1 MLGPGGHVGLLYGM
15 LEYRSPCWTP
25 DRHVGLLIVML
36 DSCSTAERSQTPF
49 WVSVVKLHPGST
61 VQHGDHE
68 SSMAPSSSNCEQRPE
83 HGELAPTWRPE
94 TPTLQPGHWDPDQN
108 GDNRPLPPPCWG
120 SGRHFGCQSPC
131 WVPVAMLVAAAM
143 VWWVHPPLKY
153 HNFIR
158 FPARRNMG
166 GLPSGANFK
175 VPWRP

>member
-1 MLGPGGHVGLLYGM
+1 MLACCM
-15 LEYRSPCWTP
+15 ACWSTV
-25 DRHVGLLIVML
+25 RHVGLLIVML

-94 TPTLQPGHWDPDQN
+94 TPILQPDQN
-108 GDNRPLPPPCWG
+108 CDTRSRPPPCWAL
-120 SGRHFGCQSPC
+120 
-131 WVPVAMLVAAAM
+131 VAPLGVMVAFLVAAAM
-143 VWWVHPPLKY
+143 VRWVQPPPNC

-158 FPARRNMG
+158 SLQGVTWVAYLQAQTSKGPGALRRLLRPHVPYLKL
-166 GLPSGANFK
+166 LP
-175 VPWRP
+175 